1 MASRCV
7 IANPA
12 ARPEQARPMTW
23 ENEMRYIALLP
34 LALVALAG
42 SQAVVAD
49 PRPSPAVTCNAGGLT
64 AHPVFNQVSP
74 GRAEYSFSGVCT
86 TREGLYLGYQLVAT
100 WTPTE
105 AYPNANASEIYRIT
119 TLSGPSQSF
128 DVIFGAHC
136 RADPWLNNAP
146 CKRVGDNLSD
156 ELRALWPE
164 LGKDL
169 FPYSHGSVPWD
180 QRDALRAEYER
191 ANGRFDRS
199 RALSDSASTGK
210 YGTAAHATTQQAGG
224 VQAVIDEVA
233 LNPQPLPPEPPD
245 PDGIRPARDTASTAD
260 DKGAKAGIIIV
271 GGKPLYRRIDQTTTT
286 SAVGSKAVT
295 P

>member
-1 MASRCV
+1 
-7 IANPA
+7 
-12 ARPEQARPMTW
+12 
-23 ENEMRYIALLP
+23 MRYAIVLLP
-34 LALVALAG
+34 LLLAG
-42 SQAVVAD
+42 PAGGGIARAD

-86 TREGLYLGYQLVAT
+86 TREGLYLGYQLVGT

-119 TLSGPSQSF
+119 TLSGPPQSF

-146 CKRVGDNLSD
+146 CRRVGDNLSD
-156 ELRALWPE
+156 ELRTLWPE

-169 FPYSHGSVPWD
+169 FPYSRASVPRD
-180 QRDALRAEYER
+180 QRDALRAEYDR

-199 RALSDSASTGK
+199 LALSDSASSGK
-210 YGTAAHATTQQAGG
+210 YGTAAQATMQQAGG

-245 PDGIRPARDTASTAD
+245 PDGIRSAQDTVSVAD
-260 DKGAKAGIIIV
+260 DNGAKAGIIIV
-271 GGKPLYRRIDQTTTT
+271 GGKPSYRRIDQTTTT
-286 SAVGSKAVT
+286 SAAASKAVT

>member
-1 MASRCV
+1 MH
-7 IANPA
+7 
-12 ARPEQARPMTW
+12 
-23 ENEMRYIALLP
+23 YILLLP
-34 LALVALAG
+34 LALAALVG
-42 SQAVVAD
+42 SQAAVAD

-64 AHPVFNQVSP
+64 AHPIFNQVSP

-105 AYPNANASEIYRIT
+105 AYPNANASETYRIT
-119 TLSGPSQSF
+119 TLSGPRQSF
-128 DVIFGAHC
+128 DVIFGAYC

-169 FPYSHGSVPWD
+169 FPYSRASVPWD
-180 QRDALRAEYER
+180 QRDALRAEYDR
-191 ANGRFDRS
+191 ANGRIDRS
-199 RALSDSASTGK
+199 RALSDSASRGK
-210 YGTAAHATTQQAGG
+210 YGAAAQATPPRVG
-224 VQAVIDEVA
+224 AVRAVADEVA

-245 PDGIRPARDTASTAD
+245 PDDIRDAQEIVGAAD
-260 DKGAKAGIIIV
+260 DRGAKAGIIIV
-271 GGKPLYRRIDQTTTT
+271 GGKPAYRPIERTTTT
-286 SAVGSKAVT
+286 SAADRKAVT

>member
-1 MASRCV
+1 
-7 IANPA
+7 
-12 ARPEQARPMTW
+12 
-23 ENEMRYIALLP
+23 MRVVNLLP
-34 LALVALAG
+34 WALTALAVFAG
-42 SQAVVAD
+42 IDLVQAD
-49 PRPSPAVTCNAGGLT
+49 PRPSPSVTCNAGGLT
-64 AHPVFNQVSP
+64 AHPIFNQVSP

-105 AYPNANASEIYRIT
+105 AHPNANASEIYRIT
-119 TLSGPSQSF
+119 TLSGPPRSF

-136 RADPWLNNAP
+136 RADPWLNNPP

-169 FPYSHGSVPWD
+169 FPYSRASVPRD

-191 ANGRFDRS
+191 ANGRLN
-199 RALSDSASTGK
+199 RARAMSDVASSGK
-210 YGTAAHATTQQAGG
+210 YGTAAQATAQQAGG
-224 VQAVIDEVA
+224 IRAVVDEVA

-245 PDGIRPARDTASTAD
+245 PDGIRPAQDTVSAAG

-271 GGKPLYRRIDQTTTT
+271 GGKPSYRLIDQTTTT
-286 SAVGSKAVT
+286 PAAASKAVT

>member
-1 MASRCV
+1 
-7 IANPA
+7 
-12 ARPEQARPMTW
+12 
-23 ENEMRYIALLP
+23 MRAVVLLP
-34 LALVALAG
+34 LALAALAHPLR
-42 SQAVVAD
+42 AD

-64 AHPVFNQVSP
+64 AHPIFNQVSP

-105 AYPNANASEIYRIT
+105 ASPNANASEIYHIT
-119 TLSGPSQSF
+119 TLSGPQQSF
-128 DVIFGAHC
+128 DIIFGAHC

-164 LGKDL
+164 LGRDL
-169 FPYSHGSVPWD
+169 FPYSRASVPWD

-191 ANGRFDRS
+191 ANGSFDRS
-199 RALSDSASTGK
+199 RALSDSASSGK
-210 YGTAAHATTQQAGG
+210 YGTAAQAATQQAGG
-224 VQAVIDEVA
+224 VRAIVDEVA

-245 PDGIRPARDTASTAD
+245 PDDVRPAQDIAVAAD

-271 GGKPLYRRIDQTTTT
+271 GGKPAYRRIDQATTTP
-286 SAVGSKAVT
+286 AAASKAVS

>member
-1 MASRCV
+1 
-7 IANPA
+7 
-12 ARPEQARPMTW
+12 
-23 ENEMRYIALLP
+23 MRAIILLP
-34 LALVALAG
+34 LALAALA
-42 SQAVVAD
+42 VHPVRAD

-64 AHPVFNQVSP
+64 AHPVFNQASP

-86 TREGLYLGYQLVAT
+86 TREGLYLGYQLVAM

-119 TLSGPSQSF
+119 TLSGPQQSF
-128 DVIFGAHC
+128 DVIFRAHC

-164 LGKDL
+164 FGKDL
-169 FPYSHGSVPWD
+169 FPYSRASVPRD

-191 ANGRFDRS
+191 ENSGFDRA
-199 RALSDSASTGK
+199 RATSDSASRGK
-210 YGTAAHATTQQAGG
+210 YATAAQATTQQTGG
-224 VQAVIDEVA
+224 IRAVVDEVA

-245 PDGIRPARDTASTAD
+245 PDGIRPAQDIVSAAD

-271 GGKPLYRRIDQTTTT
+271 GGKPSYRRIDQATATP
-286 SAVGSKAVT
+286 AAASKAAT